1 MVETIAP
8 VVYGKRSSYIVA
20 VAFHTIAATLTA
32 AGTGAL
38 LGAIGLLL
46 GGPWGTVGAIA
57 VAGVAFVYLLRET
70 LGLPIPLPQARR
82 QVPEWWRTFFSPPV
96 AASLYG
102 AGLGVAFLTFLS
114 YGTFAAVAAGA
125 VASADPLVGA
135 LICGPFG
142 LARGL
147 AVAAVGW
154 RSTDPNRTVT
164 GVATVGSTRGPRVL
178 NALMLAIVGA
188 LALFQVV

>member
-8 VVYGKRSSYIVA
+8 VVYGKRSNYVLAIGI
-20 VAFHTIAATLTA
+20 HTTAATLTA
-32 AGTGAL
+32 AATGAL
-38 LGAIGLLL
+38 LGMIGLLL
-46 GGPWGTVGAIA
+46 GGPWETVGAA
-57 VAGVAFVYLLRET
+57 VVTGVAVLYLLREG
-70 LGLPIPLPQARR
+70 LRLPIPLPQARR

-114 YGTFAAVAAGA
+114 YGTFVAVAAGS

-135 LICGPFG
+135 ALCAPFG
-142 LARGL
+142 LARAL

-154 RSTDPNRTVT
+154 RSNDPNRTVT
-164 GVATVGSTRGPRVL
+164 AVAGVGSTSVPRLV
-178 NALMLAIVGA
+178 NALVLGFVAVI
-188 LALFQVV
+188 ALFQVV